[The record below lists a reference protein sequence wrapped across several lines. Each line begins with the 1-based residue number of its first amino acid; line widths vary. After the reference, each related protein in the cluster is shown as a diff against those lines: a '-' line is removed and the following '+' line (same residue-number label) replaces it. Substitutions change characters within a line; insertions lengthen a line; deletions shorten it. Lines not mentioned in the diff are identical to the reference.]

1 MFLQEN
7 TRYNPYIP
15 MTNKTNFS
23 SIWEALDELD
33 YVWLNPMGYAHPII
47 YLPKEQ
53 VKTALKAFEQNQN
66 IAIKKSKGLG
76 TVIRVNINSDSYI
89 IRFVHHLQTHGLVI
103 LPAKELMQ
111 ESRRNKFGIKIP
123 RELHLLE
130 YHLLRDFLH
139 GHGLKRTSFLYF
151 KDLHPLTENDLLEAI
166 NEKYNTKYT
175 RIGQM
180 TSFDKKSQQNMI
192 AGLESMPYNRYFKK
206 LANNLR
212 PLYFKLARQAGLF

>member
-1 MFLQEN
+1 MFLQEK

-15 MTNKTNFS
+15 MNSKTTFA
-23 SIWEALDELD
+23 SIWEALDKLD

-53 VKTALKAFEQNQN
+53 IKSAINALEENQN

-76 TVIRVNINSDSYI
+76 TVLKVNIKSESYI

-103 LPAKELMQ
+103 VPAKELLLK
-111 ESRRNKFGIKIP
+111 SRRNKFGIKIP
-123 RELHLLE
+123 GQLNLLE

-139 GHGLKRTSFLYF
+139 GHGLKRISYLHF
-151 KDLHPLTENDLLEAI
+151 KDLHPLTENDLLEVV
-166 NEKYNTKYT
+166 NEKYKTKYA
-175 RIGQM
+175 RIEEM
-180 TSFDKKSQQNMI
+180 TSFDKDSQQRMI
-192 AGLESMPYNRYFKK
+192 TGLEAMPYNRYFKK

>member
-1 MFLQEN
+1 MNNQS
-7 TRYNPYIP
+7 
-15 MTNKTNFS
+15 NFS
-23 SIWEALDELD
+23 SIWGALDSLD

-53 VKTALKAFEQNQN
+53 VKSAIASLEQNQN

-76 TVIRVNINSDSYI
+76 TVLRVNIESESYI

-103 LPAKELMQ
+103 LPSKELLSK
-111 ESRRNKFGIKIP
+111 SRRNRFGIKIP
-123 RELHLLE
+123 GELNLLE

-139 GHGLKRTSFLYF
+139 GHGLKRTSYLHF
-151 KDLHPLTENDLLEAI
+151 KDLHPLTENDLLEAV
-166 NEKYNTKYT
+166 NEKYKTKYR
-175 RIGQM
+175 RIEEM
-180 TSFDKKSQQNMI
+180 TYFEKNTQQSMI
-192 AGLESMPYNRYFKK
+192 AGLEEMPYNRYFKK